1 MNSPPDPLPAVT
13 HCPFCGQALGSFFG
27 NHLVDGHW
35 CERCQEA
42 FAVVPPGDASAPD
55 PGNAGDAGTF

>member
-1 MNSPPDPLPAVT
+1 MSVEPDLPAVT

-42 FAVVPPGDASAPD
+42 FAVARPGDSEGPD
-55 PGNAGDAGTF
+55 CGNAGDAGTFS